1 MLARALATH
10 YLPTRLTATHL
21 HVAVRSAAAAA
32 AKTPPHTY
40 TPALQ
45 PFSPP
50 STTSAFPL
58 TLLEANLSPQRPPFQ
73 APVLRTLHSS
83 PYSPAAHP
91 FISHPENQPRRAM
104 SSTGGGAAAAG
115 GGGGSSRSTLT
126 LRNFTKLCDKVR
138 ANTAVQLYIP
148 PADTLPPP
156 NPYAMRV
163 CRQIPRNS
171 VVWADSSTH
180 VRQRCVCDKA
190 LQHLIPSIPSFSLK
204 WIRFTVHHARLPLG
218 CDAGRLNRKEKGDCK
233 VLRCGERQVASSSRP
248 GAALQNVSC

>member
-1 MLARALATH
+1 MGAFLRHMLARALATH

-50 STTSAFPL
+50 STASAFPL

-138 ANTAVQLYIP
+138 ANTAVQLYVYTARGYI
-148 PADTLPPP
+148 AAAKSIRHACVPP
-156 NPYAMRV
+156 NSTKQRRV
-163 CRQIPRNS
+163 GRFQHAR
-171 VVWADSSTH
+171 ATALR
-180 VRQRCVCDKA
+180 VRQ
-190 LQHLIPSIPSFSLK
+190 SFATLNTFYSFLFSKMDSLH
-204 WIRFTVHHARLPLG
+204 RPPRTAASR
-218 CDAGRLNRKEKGDCK
+218 
-233 VLRCGERQVASSSRP
+233 LRCR
-248 GAALQNVSC
+248 AAQSKRKR